1 MLNIFTSLIKEDG
14 EQLEYNYED
23 IKMVKISIQE
33 VGGKKVYSAYPFDAY
48 VGEMTGKGYYIQ
60 LARGTT
66 SMNRDVG
73 RTTFNKKSEAI
84 KVIKEW
90 LTVRNMIYEGKVRLR
105 KLEVI
110 K

>member
-1 MLNIFTSLIKEDG
+1 
-14 EQLEYNYED
+14 
-23 IKMVKISIQE
+23 MVKISIQE
-33 VGGKKVYSAYPFDAY
+33 VGDKKIYSAYPFDAY
-48 VGEMTGKGYYIQ
+48 VGEITAGKGYYIQ

-66 SMNRDVG
+66 NMNRDVG

-90 LTVRNMIYEGKVRLR
+90 LTARNMIYEGKVRLR
-105 KLEVI
+105 KLEMI